1 MPESRNWKE
10 YNEKLVRRGEFYI
23 TMDFLDNWEKELEE
37 MNKGKKGRPYEYPDS
52 FMFFL
57 AFLHTAFL
65 PFRQLEGFLIGL
77 SKYIPK
83 LKAADYTTI
92 FKRLKKMDIELPLQ
106 EIGNDIIVALDSTG
120 MKVSNR
126 GEWIREKWK
135 VRRGWIKVHV
145 AVDVKTKK
153 LLALEVTDE
162 RVGDGKMLKPLIKQA
177 KRNSNGR
184 KIKAVYGDGAYDS
197 RDNFNFLDKEEIQP
211 VIKTRKNSSTRARGS
226 PSRAK
231 MVKERKEIGYEG
243 WRDKYKYGQRWA
255 VETFFSGVKRMF
267 GETSKAR
274 SIEGIF
280 REVKLKF
287 LLYNILLSL

>member
-1 MPESRNWKE
+1 M
-10 YNEKLVRRGEFYI
+10 
-23 TMDFLDNWEKELEE
+23 
-37 MNKGKKGRPYEYPDS
+37 
-52 FMFFL
+52 
-57 AFLHTAFL
+57 
-65 PFRQLEGFLIGL
+65 
-77 SKYIPK
+77 
-83 LKAADYTTI
+83 
-92 FKRLKKMDIELPLQ
+92 
-106 EIGNDIIVALDSTG
+106 
-120 MKVSNR
+120 
-126 GEWIREKWK
+126 
-135 VRRGWIKVHV
+135 RRGWIKVHV

>member
-1 MPESRNWKE
+1 MPEKRNWKE

-37 MNKGKKGRPYEYPDS
+37 MNKGKRGRPYEYPDS

-57 AFLHTAFL
+57 AFLHIAFL

-77 SKYIPK
+77 SRYISK

-106 EIGNDIIVALDSTG
+106 EIGNDVIVALDSTG
-120 MKVSNR
+120 MKVSSR
-126 GEWIREKWK
+126 GEWIRHKWK
-135 VRRGWIKVHV
+135 VKKGWVKVHI

-153 LLALEVTDE
+153 LLALEITDE
-162 RVGDGKMLKPLIKQA
+162 RVGDGKMLKPLIRQA
-177 KRNSNGR
+177 KRNSNGK
-184 KIKAVYGDGAYDS
+184 KIKAAYGDGAYDS
-197 RDNFNFLDKEEIQP
+197 RDNFNFLDKEEIEP
-211 VIKTRKNSSTRARGS
+211 VIKTRKNASTKAKGS

-231 MVKERKEIGYEG
+231 MVREMKEIGYEG

-255 VETFFSGVKRMF
+255 TETFFSGVKRMF

-280 REVKLKF
+280 QEVKLKF
-287 LLYNILLSL
+287 LFYNILLNL

>member
-1 MPESRNWKE
+1 MPEKRNWKE

-37 MNKGKKGRPYEYPDS
+37 MNKGKRGRPYEYPDS

-57 AFLHTAFL
+57 AFLHIAFL

-126 GEWIREKWK
+126 GEWMREKWK

-153 LLALEVTDE
+153 LLALEITDE

-177 KRNSNGR
+177 KRNSNGK

-197 RDNFNFLDKEEIQP
+197 RDNFNFLDKEEIEP
-211 VIKTRKNSSTRARGS
+211 VIKTRKDASTRARGS

-231 MVKERKEIGYEG
+231 MVRERKEIGYEG
-243 WRDKYKYGQRWA
+243 WRDKYKYGQRWLT
-255 VETFFSGVKRMF
+255 ETFFSGAKRIF

-274 SIEGIF
+274 NIEGIF

-287 LLYNILLSL
+287 LLYNMLLSL